1 MDCIKQSI
9 KRVLNKVEFLA
20 CGDDESKDNIV
31 TKYDL
36 ASVNAK
42 IRGAR

>member
-1 MDCIKQSI
+1 MDCIKQPI

-20 CGDDESKDNIV
+20 SGDGESKDNIV

-36 ASVNAK
+36 ASVNVK

>member
-1 MDCIKQSI
+1 MDSIKKPI
-9 KRVLNKVEFLA
+9 KRVLNRLEFLA
-20 CGDDESKDNIV
+20 YGDGESKDNIV
-31 TKYDL
+31 TRYDL

>member
-1 MDCIKQSI
+1 M
-9 KRVLNKVEFLA
+9 EFLA
-20 CGDDESKDNIV
+20 CGDGESKDNIV

-42 IRGAR
+42 IRGAREININDISWGGN